1 MPIPSRALT
10 AAALAAA
17 LLAGCNEE
25 GQQQGAND
33 APEEA
38 RVSVAALGTAT
49 WPDAATMGEAPEGP
63 AEGSDPFAENNML
76 VLDMS
81 GSMSEASCAGT
92 HLNRAEAAKTA
103 VLSWIAANPG
113 DNVGLVS
120 FSNDGIRLDAPLGRG
135 EAHSRALVERIE
147 GLNPRFDTP
156 LLTAME
162 EAARQL
168 EAQAARQGGLGA
180 YRMIVITDGQAS
192 EGQDPAPLVARIAD
206 NPANMI
212 ELHTIGFCIEGGHS
226 LNDPRRVFYTNA
238 NSPEDLRSG
247 LDATQGEA
255 AAFDAATS
263 FEELTP

>member
-1 MPIPSRALT
+1 MPSPARPLI
-10 AAALAAA
+10 AAAFAAA
-17 LLAGCNEE
+17 LLAGCNDEDGE
-25 GQQQGAND
+25 
-33 APEEA
+33 PEAVVPPETT
-38 RVSVAALGTAT
+38 RVSVAELGTVT
-49 WPDAATMGEAPEGP
+49 WPAPTAP
-63 AEGSDPFAENNML
+63 AEAAPRTGESADPFAENNML

-81 GSMSEASCAGT
+81 GSMGEGT
-92 HLNRAEAAKTA
+92 CSGDHLNRAEAAKTA

-120 FSNDGIRLDAPLGRG
+120 FSDDGIRLDVPLGRG
-135 EAHSRALVERIE
+135 EAHSRALVERIQS
-147 GLNPRFDTP
+147 LVPRYDTP

-162 EAARQL
+162 QAAQAL

-206 NPANMI
+206 NAANMI
-212 ELHTIGFCIEGGHS
+212 ELHTIGFCIEGGHT
-226 LNDPRRVFYTNA
+226 LNDPERVFYSNA

-247 LDATQGEA
+247 LDATRGEA

-263 FEELTP
+263 FEDLTP